1 MISSARLLSNIQPY
15 ITEYGN
21 SHSSLNLCKTQER
34 IFTIM
39 VVLIAELSF
48 ESHHSSHRT
57 TRPRDKGVTRHLQ
70 DYLGISGAN
79 GGLPLIYCSD

>member
-1 MISSARLLSNIQPY
+1 
-15 ITEYGN
+15 
-21 SHSSLNLCKTQER
+21 
-34 IFTIM
+34 M

-48 ESHHSSHRT
+48 ESHHSSSHRT

-79 GGLPLIYCSD
+79 GGLPLIYCSDWGGGCHRNIMPANPPFPMLGVGPFMS

>member
-1 MISSARLLSNIQPY
+1 
-15 ITEYGN
+15 
-21 SHSSLNLCKTQER
+21 
-34 IFTIM
+34 M